1 MDRDHKIEKIN
12 AYKKLLE
19 TKKLPKISVL
29 EDADTH
35 HLVAKELCAEF
46 EEWVGVQIS
55 ILLGETLANPSGASI
70 PFNDEEI
77 DILKTLIAGV
87 KARRNTPATEE
98 VKARPAPMTQASEG
112 TLIKKSTS
120 AIKAP
125 EAPLSE
131 AERTRLNSSA
141 RPLGNKRMAEANRSN
156 NSDALVSALERMD
169 EEGPQY

>member
-19 TKKLPKISVL
+19 TKKLPKISS
-29 EDADTH
+29 EKDDETN

-46 EEWVGVQIS
+46 EEWVGGQIS
-55 ILLGETLANPSGASI
+55 ILLGETLANQATTRL
-70 PFNDEEI
+70 PFDNEEI
-77 DILKTLIAGV
+77 SILKTLVAGV
-87 KARRNTPATEE
+87 KARRSA
-98 VKARPAPMTQASEG
+98 PAPVPEPSEG
-112 TLIKKSTS
+112 SVIKKSSS
-120 AIKAP
+120 AIRAS

-131 AERTRLNSSA
+131 AERSRLNASA
-141 RPLGNKRMAEANRSN
+141 RPLGNKRLAEANRAN